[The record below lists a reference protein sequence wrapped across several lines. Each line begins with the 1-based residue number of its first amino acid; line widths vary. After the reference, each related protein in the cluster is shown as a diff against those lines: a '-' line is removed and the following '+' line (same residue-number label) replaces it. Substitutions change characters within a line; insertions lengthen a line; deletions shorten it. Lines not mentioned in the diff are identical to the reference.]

1 MLLTNTNRH
10 GGRGVSSY
18 SAETDAR
25 PRAVAYELAG
35 NTLQRTAFLQFSG
48 AGSDSADWRALS
60 VCLSASYACVCVDKP
75 GYFGTS
81 AVEAYSLDTIARDA
95 FAACSHLGVRRFVV
109 IGHSLGLLAA
119 IRFVRLYADRL
130 PVAALV
136 SLDGVTLNPAAV
148 AIVEHMGRNAGLLET
163 LRRRLMRSGMLN
175 LGPGENDYP
184 APYVRLVGQSA
195 LRDTLA
201 ERRQRAHQRAVAQ
214 ELLAVPEVVSG
225 FVLDEV
231 GWLPPVHVI
240 RAQQNAAGIEQ
251 QPEALAFPEL
261 AELMQR
267 DTLESEAWSRELAA
281 RTGGTFEAVASEH
294 FVQWHRPA
302 WLARRLRL
310 LADAVS
316 ARPLPGNTPSLGKS
330 SASKSSASES
340 SPSERSVRARSAG
353 AR

>member
-18 SAETDAR
+18 SAETGAR

-148 AIVEHMGRNAGLLET
+148 AIVEHMGRNAGLLGT

-214 ELLAVPEVVSG
+214 ELLAVPEVVRG

-240 RAQQNAAGIEQ
+240 RAQQNAAAIEQ

-261 AELMQR
+261 AELLRR
-267 DTLESEAWSRELAA
+267 DTVESEAWSRELAA

-316 ARPLPGNTPSLGKS
+316 ASPLPG
-330 SASKSSASES
+330 SALSHRESSASES